1 MELEKWI
8 DKGMDVVIYYGPK
21 IIGAILIWLIGSWL
35 IRRLVK
41 LSRRIMEKQ
50 QYDVSLTKFLLN
62 FLRYG
67 LKILLVI
74 IILGT
79 LGVST
84 ASFAAVIAAAGLA
97 IGLALQGS
105 LGNFA
110 GGILLMI
117 FKPIRVG
124 DLIEAQGELGVVEE
138 IQIFNTVIITPENK
152 TVVIPNGALSNG
164 NIVNY
169 SKKGSLRVDLVVG
182 VDYGSDL
189 QKAQDV
195 LMEAITAHPKTLKN
209 PAPTVAVSELADSSV
224 NFVVRPWAKTEDYW
238 AVRFDCLKACKEALD
253 KAGVEIP
260 FPHMVQIR
268 KQ

>member
-1 MELEKWI
+1 MENWL
-8 DKGMDVVIYYGPK
+8 DKGVDAVILYGPK
-21 IIGAILIWLIGSWL
+21 IIGAILIWIIGSWL
-35 IRRLVK
+35 IKRIVK
-41 LSRRIMEKQ
+41 VSKHLMEKRE
-50 QYDVSLTKFLLN
+50 YDISLTKFLLN

-67 LKILLVI
+67 LKVLLVI
-74 IILGT
+74 VILGT

-84 ASFAAVIAAAGLA
+84 ASFAAIIAAAGLA

-138 IQIFNTVIITPENK
+138 IQIFNTVIISPENK
-152 TVVIPNGALSNG
+152 TIVIPNGALSNG

-169 SKKGSLRVDLVVG
+169 SKKGSLRVDLEVG

-189 QKAQDV
+189 QKAQEV
-195 LMEAITAHPKTLKN
+195 LMEAISSHPKTLKN
-209 PAPTVAVSELADSSV
+209 PAPTVAVSALADSSV

-238 AVRFDCLKACKEALD
+238 DVRFDCLKACKEALD

-268 KQ
+268 K